1 MIKNPMGNFEIPP
14 EMRNVAEHSVVQAR
28 QAFDH
33 FMSAAQKAA
42 TQLESQTAA
51 ARAGAK
57 DAGEKMME
65 FAERNVTSSF
75 DFAQRLVRA
84 KDLDEMVKLQTEFVR
99 AQMEALAEQAQAIG
113 QGVSQATKDAGSG
126 RKR

>member
-113 QGVSQATKDAGSG
+113 QGVSQATKDAVSG